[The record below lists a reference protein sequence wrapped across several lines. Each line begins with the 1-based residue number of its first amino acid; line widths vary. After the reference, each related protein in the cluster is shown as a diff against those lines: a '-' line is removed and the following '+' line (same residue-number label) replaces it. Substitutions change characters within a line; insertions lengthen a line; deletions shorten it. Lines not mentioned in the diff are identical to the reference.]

1 MSSPKTGTVLQTGAP
16 AGAIL
21 TGAEDVNR
29 DLRVRILKEQKPGHG
44 GWIKGAFEL
53 LDAGIG
59 AHANAL
65 RPLVGEQFVKV
76 RELLD
81 RIHAE
86 PSAGKAKWV
95 FKGNMLSL
103 EARSERGW
111 ELI

>member
-59 AHANAL
+59 AYANAL

-86 PSAGKAKWV
+86 PSASKAKWLLN
-95 FKGNMLSL
+95 GNMLRL
-103 EARSERGW
+103 ESRSDRDSN
-111 ELI
+111 